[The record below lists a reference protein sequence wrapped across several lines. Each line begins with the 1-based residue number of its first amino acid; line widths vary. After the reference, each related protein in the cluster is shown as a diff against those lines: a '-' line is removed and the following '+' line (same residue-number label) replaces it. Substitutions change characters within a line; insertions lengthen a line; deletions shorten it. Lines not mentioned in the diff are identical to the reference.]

1 MTFRELILATGA
13 LLGLE
18 EFQPDEEGFCTLES
32 EDGAITIAYIPEAY
46 EMILVR
52 AVVGEVPAEAS
63 GTVLHRALE
72 ANSGLRETDE
82 ATLSVNPDTGCFEL
96 ARFLPLEGQEPKALL
111 EVIEGF
117 AATLVEVRGRLLEGG
132 EAEPLEPGQSE
143 EAAPASPPEDFRDL
157 DARGFLRV

>member
-1 MTFRELILATGA
+1 MTFQELIQATGA

-18 EFQPDEEGFCTLES
+18 GFQPDEDGFCTLES
-32 EDGAITIAYIPEAY
+32 EEGAITIAYIPDAY

-132 EAEPLEPGQSE
+132 EAEPGESE